1 MKRLFTIKTIILAFC
16 FLSSF
21 SFFFPHEVYAKGQD
35 VKFVI
40 PAGRY
45 PEAAELI
52 GINIYLDVLKG
63 RMETHPDL
71 KGKMNLKIM
80 DKGIMFGTMEECLN
94 GVATGAAQMTYAQP
108 HFLEQFDPAWKL
120 GMAPGIFD
128 DFDHFKRTM
137 ETPAWKALHEKMAKE
152 KGIIISKWMFHVGD
166 WYLFTSKGP
175 VKTMADIKGQK
186 IRIAGG
192 EGFAK
197 AIAGLGAS
205 SVSLPYTEVV
215 TSLQTNMI
223 EGLLTDMGGAGWYNL
238 PRYTRYLVPVSWAIS
253 PACWVVNTNWY
264 ESLDPK
270 AQAAINDVFTRIDL
284 SNYYNGYN
292 ANLVKKWGAGPDTEL
307 NELDKAEVKKWKEAM
322 RYSTKDIFKGVD
334 PKYMQA
340 IEASR

>member
-1 MKRLFTIKTIILAFC
+1 MRKSNFALSILFAFLI
-16 FLSSF
+16 LSSMAF
-21 SFFFPHEVYAKGQD
+21 IPTHDVHAGTKE

-45 PEAAELI
+45 PEAAELM
-52 GINIYLDVLKG
+52 GLNMYLDALKG

-71 KGKMNLKIM
+71 QRIMTFKIM
-80 DKGIMFGTMEECLN
+80 DKGMMFGSQEECLN
-94 GVATGAAQMTYAQP
+94 GVATGAAEMTYAQP
-108 HFLEQFDPAWKL
+108 HFLEQYDPAWKL

-128 DFDHFKRTM
+128 SFEHFQRTM
-137 ETPAWKALHEKMAKE
+137 ETPAWKALQKDMAKRT
-152 KGIIISKWMFHVGD
+152 GVTVTKWMFHVGD

-215 TSLQTNMI
+215 TALQTNMI
-223 EGLLTDMGGAGWYNL
+223 NGLLTDMGGAFWFDL
-238 PRYTRYLVPVSWAIS
+238 PRYTKYLVPVSWAIS

-270 AQAAINDVFTRIDL
+270 AKSAIDDVFERIDV
-284 SNYYNGYN
+284 SDFYENYN
-292 ANLVKKWGAGPDTEL
+292 ANLVEKWKSGPDTEL
-307 NELDKAEVKKWKEAM
+307 NELDKSEIIKWKNAM
-322 RYSTKDIFKGVD
+322 KSATRDLYNDID
-334 PKYMQA
+334 PKYIEA
-340 IEASR
+340 IESTR

>member
-1 MKRLFTIKTIILAFC
+1 MKRLYGIQTIILAL
-16 FLSSF
+16 FLLSTF
-21 SFFFPHEVYAKGQD
+21 SFIPPHDVYAKDKD

-45 PEAAELI
+45 PEFAELM
-52 GINIYLDVLKG
+52 GLNIYLDVLKG

-71 KGKMNLKIM
+71 KGKVNLKIL
-80 DKGIMFGTMEECLN
+80 DKGMMFGRQEECLN

-120 GMAPGIFD
+120 AMAPGIFD
-128 DFDHFKRTM
+128 SFDHFKTTM
-137 ETPAWKALHEKMAKE
+137 ETPAWKTLHENMAKD
-152 KGIIISKWMFHVGD
+152 KGITILKWMFHVGD
-166 WYLFTSKGP
+166 WYLFTDKGP

-197 AIAGLGAS
+197 AIAGVGAS

-215 TSLQTNMI
+215 TALQTEMI
-223 EGLLTDMGGAGWYNL
+223 DGLLTDMGGAGFYNL
-238 PRYTRYLVPVSWAIS
+238 PRYTKYLVPVSWTIS

-270 AQAAINDVFTRIDL
+270 ARAAIDDVFTRIEVSQFFD
-284 SNYYNGYN
+284 SYNE
-292 ANLVKKWGAGPDTEL
+292 NLKQKWGAGPETKI
-307 NELDKAEVKKWKEAM
+307 NELDKAEEKKWKEAM
-322 RYSTKDIFKGVD
+322 RSSTKDLYKGID
-334 PKYMQA
+334 PKYIQA